1 MRRSQR
7 SYDLTQTMESTSRPK
22 FTQSSPID
30 IPSTRTRQ
38 QRVRSFETFNESC
51 ICCEYEN

>member
-7 SYDLTQTMESTSRPK
+7 SYDLTQTIESTSRPK

-30 IPSTRTRQ
+30 IPSKRTRCW
-38 QRVRSFETFNESC
+38 RVRSFETF

>member
-22 FTQSSPID
+22 FTQSSID
-30 IPSTRTRQ
+30 IPSD
-38 QRVRSFETFNESC
+38 V
-51 ICCEYEN
+51 